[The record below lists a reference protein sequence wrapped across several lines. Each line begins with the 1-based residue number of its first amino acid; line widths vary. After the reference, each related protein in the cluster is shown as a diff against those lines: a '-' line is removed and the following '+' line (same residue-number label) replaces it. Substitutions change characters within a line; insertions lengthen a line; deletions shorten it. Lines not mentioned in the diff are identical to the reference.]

1 MTGSIAGRIA
11 KTLGCRVIG
20 IAGGAKK
27 CSLSTDRA
35 GLDAAIDYK
44 RDDIDL
50 RLTELAPDGVDVFLD
65 AIGGRILEHGLAH
78 LARRGRVVLAGAIS
92 PGYHGSDPACGP
104 RNYMRLALHLELLDD
119 RGDLLDEYQLLGS
132 QQGHAAYP
140 EPDMPVRVC
149 RTRLRNNIFRL
160 TDTFRPLAG
169 RADVVCSASGPRV
182 SAWVQSS
189 VAVRSLLLARTTEP
203 SRGVRPT
210 TP

>member
-11 KTLGCRVIG
+11 KTLGCKVIG

-27 CSLSTDRA
+27 CSLRTDRA

-104 RNYMRLALHLELLDD
+104 RNYLRLALHLALFDD
-119 RGDLLDEYQLLGS
+119 RGDVLDEYQLLGS
-132 QQGHAAYP
+132 QQG
-140 EPDMPVRVC
+140 
-149 RTRLRNNIFRL
+149 
-160 TDTFRPLAG
+160 RPG
-169 RADVVCSASGPRV
+169 RALADISILRRGVDR
-182 SAWVQSS
+182 
-189 VAVRSLLLARTTEP
+189 VAVPAQIRFLGDLEGLEAIVGQNRVDQSP
-203 SRGVRPT
+203 
-210 TP
+210 